1 MSQIVPAPTNASIT
15 EEKLVFQIVRAT
27 MLSIVT
33 KKNATLF
40 FLVLLCVAISC
51 LSLVIISD
59 RIPTFDIIYDPAYLL
74 TAISGVAALAFLTAA
89 IFVMAEFSFGYF
101 VGFYLYIAV
110 IGFVWLSYFSLFPYD
125 HAIARISSVAS
136 IIAFLTPALF
146 LKLNIDNRYFVPVA
160 SFEKIVRAAFLFS
173 VMILAVA
180 ASYGIKLSSIQQA
193 SGLRNTI
200 VQPKAV
206 EYSVGIATGALVPFV
221 FACYWFRREWLQA
234 VAALALLAS
243 FYAVTLSKLV
253 LLVPLLM
260 VVFGL
265 FSQILAARV
274 ITILS
279 LIVPALVGI
288 AAFGIFGE
296 HAITLFG
303 LFNLRLLGI
312 PSSALDHYN
321 DFFASHP
328 VTHFCQI
335 SFIKNIFG
343 CVYEEPLSVL
353 MSKEYHLGNYNA
365 SLLATEGVAS
375 MGVYLAPIATFFCGV
390 VVAIGN
396 SLSARLPPHFVI
408 VSSAGLVLLLLNV
421 PLSTALLTYGGAVLF
436 ALWYLTPPEYLSGT
450 EAVPLAAGD

>member
-1 MSQIVPAPTNASIT
+1 MGI
-15 EEKLVFQIVRAT
+15 
-27 MLSIVT
+27 
-33 KKNATLF
+33 
-40 FLVLLCVAISC
+40 
-51 LSLVIISD
+51 
-59 RIPTFDIIYDPAYLL
+59 
-74 TAISGVAALAFLTAA
+74 
-89 IFVMAEFSFGYF
+89 F

-136 IIAFLTPALF
+136 IVAFLTPALF
-146 LKLNIDNRYFVPVA
+146 FKPNINNRCFVTVA
-160 SFEKIVRAAFLFS
+160 SFEKIVRATFLFS
-173 VMILAVA
+173 VIILAVA
-180 ASYGIKLSSIQQA
+180 ASYGVKLSSIEHA
-193 SGLRNTI
+193 SVLRNTI

-206 EYSVGIATGALVPFV
+206 EYAVGIATGALVPFV
-221 FACYWFRREWLQA
+221 FACFWFRREWLLA
-234 VAALALLAS
+234 VAALLLMAS

-265 FSQILAARV
+265 FRRILEARV
-274 ITILS
+274 MTILS

-288 AAFGIFGE
+288 AAFGIVGE
-296 HAITLFG
+296 RAITLFG
-303 LFNLRLLGI
+303 LFNLRLLGV
-312 PSSALDHYN
+312 PSSALDHYI
-321 DFFASHP
+321 DFFAWHD

-343 CVYEEPLSVL
+343 CIYEEPLSVL

-375 MGVYLAPIATFFCGV
+375 LGVYLAPIATFFCGV
-390 VVAIGN
+390 VVAVGN
-396 SLSARLPPHFVI
+396 SLSVRLPPHFVM

-436 ALWYLTPPEYLSGT
+436 LLWYLTPPEYLSGT
-450 EAVPLAAGD
+450 AAIALAADV